1 MLRDRFPH
9 VRFGPFS
16 SKRGSEGTVKTLTAK
31 YQSSGAARNAYDDL
45 IGTGY
50 PSETVYL
57 DRDNAAVKVITAPE
71 GEREAR
77 EILGRHQPS
86 EIIERTS

>member
-1 MLRDRFPH
+1 M
-9 VRFGPFS
+9 
-16 SKRGSEGTVKTLTAK
+16 VKTLTAK
-31 YQSSGAARNAYDDL
+31 YGSAGAARNAHEDL

-50 PSETVYL
+50 PSEKVYL
-57 DRDNAAVKVITAPE
+57 DRDSAEVKVITSAD

-86 EIIERTS
+86 EITESAA